1 MSRSKVL
8 SLKRRVSSESI
19 IIEVRRAINW
29 GGASALALFE
39 ILGSAVKI
47 GENRNPDEGSN
58 RFISVVCLIP
68 FLRFYL
74 FIIQFGPFVGVSFFF
89 KSIAKFILGFAVVA
103 IRSLVT

>member
-1 MSRSKVL
+1 MSRAKVL

-39 ILGSAVKI
+39 LLGSAVKI

-58 RFISVVCLIP
+58 RFISDVCIIP

-74 FIIQFGPFVGVSFFF
+74 FIIQFGPFVGVSFFC